1 MRPEA
6 KRGHWGAALKVL
18 TLSMVIM
25 VTMVT
30 MTITMRM
37 IMIVLMMTM
46 RMIIIVSMMINIE
59 VMMVPMMNIFDI
71 GDFCHTTCV
80 LVLN

>member
-18 TLSMVIM
+18 TLSMVIV
-25 VTMVT
+25 VT
-30 MTITMRM
+30 M

-46 RMIIIVSMMINIE
+46 GMIIIVSMMINIE